1 MAVSL
6 ANELMDKG
14 VQVKFATSLQI
25 LSEIKKSWDKNSEY
39 QSESELI
46 NQLSA
51 TEVLIIDDFDVE
63 QGGKAWISER
73 FYQVI
78 NSRYMDKKVTIYT
91 SNSGIESLGYDDRIV
106 NRIKERSCVL
116 PFPEESVRDRIAKEN
131 MNELINAIRRQEG

>member
-51 TEVLIIDDFDVE
+51 TDVLIIDDFDVE
-63 QGGKAWISER
+63 R
-73 FYQVI
+73 FTPVI
-78 NSRYMDKKVTIYT
+78 
-91 SNSGIESLGYDDRIV
+91 
-106 NRIKERSCVL
+106 
-116 PFPEESVRDRIAKEN
+116 PA
-131 MNELINAIRRQEG
+131 